1 MIYQKLSL
9 KNFMSF
15 HNETFSDLDRKGLT
29 LVNGENHDEGE
40 SNGSGKSSLW
50 DGISFALFGH
60 TVRGLKGDEVVHR
73 KFKKECEV
81 RVDFEFKGQSWAVV
95 RTRKPDRF
103 YVEVDGKVTELGT
116 SAMTQQW
123 LIDTLEIDY
132 DLFRSTVVFA
142 QGETF
147 NFVNSTNK
155 EQKEMLSKIMRI
167 SYEVRLNKAKAK
179 IKDLK
184 EKKSEVDR
192 QLSVLASHVVE
203 GEEFFSDEIEE
214 WETNRTARI
223 ERKKNEARDI
233 KKKLEGLKDG
243 DASEMGKQLKENTEK
258 IEQIRLRSADYVT
271 KAADLRAE
279 VKQAQKYLDS
289 AEDLMKAPECPT
301 CGHAIDGLD
310 LADKLRHVESEM
322 EVTKSELLKW
332 EEKVTLSNQ
341 GQDKLS
347 KSNHD
352 LRNKIMVV
360 QMATSQRELLTE
372 AVSDLVEEVK
382 SIKTEENPWFKKR
395 VAELIKQKDIKA
407 KMTAFERTKESVDAM
422 IPYVDFWV
430 NAFGDSGIKSFVFDL
445 VCATLTTRANY
456 YLNIL
461 TSGKVIVTFDTQK
474 KTKSG
479 EVREK
484 FDCEILV
491 DGVSVKY
498 DSYSGGEK
506 RRISLAV
513 DLALSDLMS
522 DYYVQSFNIV
532 VMDEQ
537 DSFLDRQGRAAY
549 LNLLKEMAKTKHVF
563 VVAHDTEFK
572 ATFDDVIVIQKKDGI
587 SAVV

>member
-1 MIYQKLSL
+1 MLFKAINLR
-9 KNFMSF
+9 NFMSF
-15 HNETFSDLDRKGLT
+15 HKETFSDLDRRGLT
-29 LVNGENHDEGE
+29 LIEGKNLDDGD

-50 DGISFALFGH
+50 DAVSFALFGH

-81 RVDFEFKGQSWAVV
+81 RVEFEFKGQTWAVV

-103 YVEVDGKVTELGT
+103 YVEVDGKTNELGT
-116 SAMTQQW
+116 TAMTQQW

-155 EQKEMLSKIMRI
+155 EQKEVLSKIMRI
-167 SYEVRLNKAKAK
+167 SYEARLNKAKAK

-184 EKKSEVDR
+184 EKKYDVDR
-192 QLSVLASHVVE
+192 NLTVLNSHVIE
-203 GEEFFSDEIEE
+203 GEDFFSDEIED
-214 WETNRTARI
+214 WEASRTARI
-223 ERKKNEARDI
+223 DRKKNEARDI
-233 KKKLEGLKDG
+233 KKKLEELKDD
-243 DASEMGKQLKENTEK
+243 DASVMEKQIKENTEK
-258 IEQIRLRSADYVT
+258 IDQIRARSADYVT
-271 KAADLRAE
+271 KSADLRAE

-322 EVTKSELLKW
+322 EITKVELLKW
-332 EEKVTLSNQ
+332 EEKVMLSNQ

-347 KSNHD
+347 KSSHD
-352 LRNKIMVV
+352 LRNKVMIVKL
-360 QMATSQRELLTE
+360 ATQQRDLLTE
-372 AVSDLVEEVK
+372 SVSDILEEVK
-382 SIKTEENPWFKKR
+382 EIKTEENPWFKKR
-395 VAELIKQKDIKA
+395 VGELIKQKDIRTKIA
-407 KMTAFERTKESVDAM
+407 AFEKTKESVDAM

-445 VCATLTTRANY
+445 VCATLTTRTNY

-491 DGVSVKY
+491 DGQTVKY
-498 DSYSGGEK
+498 DAYSGGEK

-522 DYYVQSFNIV
+522 DYYVQTFNIV
-532 VMDEQ
+532 VFDEQ
-537 DSFLDRQGRAAY
+537 DLHLDRQGRAAY
-549 LNLLKEMAKTKHVF
+549 LNLLKEVAKTKHVF

-572 ATFDDVIVIQKKDGI
+572 ATFDDVLIIQKKDGI
-587 SAVV
+587 SAVI